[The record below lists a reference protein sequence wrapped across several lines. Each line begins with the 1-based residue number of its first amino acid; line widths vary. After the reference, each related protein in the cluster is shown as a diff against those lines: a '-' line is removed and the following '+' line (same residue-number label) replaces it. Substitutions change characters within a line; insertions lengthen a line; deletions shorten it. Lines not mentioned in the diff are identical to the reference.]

1 MEADDESVWTPAD
14 TVCVAAALG
23 VEGGVEGMRD
33 FAGDRTSLEELV
45 ATVAV
50 EEEPV
55 VVVTVMVAV
64 SLSGTCVTFGLVAS

>member
-1 MEADDESVWTPAD
+1 M
-14 TVCVAAALG
+14 AAALG

-33 FAGDRTSLEELV
+33 FAGDRTGLVVELV
-45 ATVAV
+45 ATVV
-50 EEEPV
+50 VMEEPV